1 MSKFYIYDHDKEEAL
16 MVKDKS
22 DFMSWLND
30 HADKDRYS
38 FFSTQEKME
47 SYLGKVLEKDE
58 ENFFNIVPCKNGVGE
73 WEISPIHETFD
84 TREEAEKRL
93 RELKDE

>member
-16 MVKDKS
+16 MVKNKS

-30 HADKDRYS
+30 HIYLIIENKDRYS

-47 SYLGKVLEKDE
+47 TYLGKVLEE
-58 ENFFNIVPCKNGVGE
+58 FE
-73 WEISPIHETFD
+73 
-84 TREEAEKRL
+84 
-93 RELKDE
+93 

>member
-16 MVKDKS
+16 MVKDKG

-30 HADKDRYS
+30 HIYLIIENKDRYS

-47 SYLGKVLEKDE
+47 TYLGKVLEE
-58 ENFFNIVPCKNGVGE
+58 FE
-73 WEISPIHETFD
+73 
-84 TREEAEKRL
+84 
-93 RELKDE
+93 